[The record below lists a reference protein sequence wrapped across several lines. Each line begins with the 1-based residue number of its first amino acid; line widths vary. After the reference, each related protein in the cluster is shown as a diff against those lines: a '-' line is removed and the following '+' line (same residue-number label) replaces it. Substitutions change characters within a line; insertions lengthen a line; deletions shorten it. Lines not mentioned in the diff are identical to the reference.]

1 MMGTYRSRVFEFEI
15 KQAIVRCK
23 YHVSSLAHMK
33 MGNLFSNCIKN
44 EEPDEEAIYEQL
56 PDARQHERIFNN
68 IYSMRAQIEKQ
79 GAKLEK
85 VTAFEGRLM
94 AMSLRIDILEKRLKF
109 KDLLENLQMSA
120 PHPAIDH
127 YHCQGH
133 QRTTSPYSQQAS
145 NDTMFLSA
153 SDMRQSERA
162 ASDTMVP
169 PAISLRHP
177 LD

>member
-1 MMGTYRSRVFEFEI
+1 
-15 KQAIVRCK
+15 
-23 YHVSSLAHMK
+23 

-44 EEPDEEAIYEQL
+44 EEPDEEEGYEQL
-56 PDARQHERIFNN
+56 PDACQHERIFNN
-68 IYSMRAQIEKQ
+68 IYAMRAQVEKQ

-120 PHPAIDH
+120 PHLAIDQEH
-127 YHCQGH
+127 GSKYPDAASHDS
-133 QRTTSPYSQQAS
+133 RQAAS
-145 NDTMFLSA
+145 DTLFLSA
-153 SDMRQSERA
+153 SSCQQCS
-162 ASDTMVP
+162 T
-169 PAISLRHP
+169 HP